1 MDPVPEKPRRSR
13 FKLWL
18 ALTVVILGGMLTLYT
33 WGTLSYAYARGERV
47 GYIQKF
53 SQKGWICKTWEGE
66 LAMASIPG
74 TIPEKF
80 YFSTRSGPIAA
91 QVNTTL
97 GKRVRILYAQHKF
110 VPSSC
115 FGETEY
121 FVSESQPIE

>member
-1 MDPVPEKPRRSR
+1 
-13 FKLWL
+13 L
-18 ALTVVILGGMLTLYT
+18 ALTVVILGGISVLYT
-33 WGTLSYAYARGERV
+33 WTTLTYAYARGERV

-53 SQKGWICKTWEGE
+53 SRRGWLCKTWEGE

-80 YFSTRSGPIAA
+80 YFSTRSEPIAT

-97 GKRVRILYAQHKF
+97 GKRVRITYAQHKF
-110 VPSSC
+110 VPSTC

-121 FVSESQPIE
+121 FVSESQPIEQ